1 MERTKVPGEN
11 LILKGIRNSMIRH
24 VQSHNRDLTYQHLS
38 QLSDI
43 ELLNNSHPSERV
55 GYAIL
60 LFNAGIILE
69 NQLREYTHSK
79 S

>member
-1 MERTKVPGEN
+1 MERTKASGEN
-11 LILKGIRNSMIRH
+11 LILKGIRISMIRH

-43 ELLNNSHPSERV
+43 ELLNNCHPNERA
-55 GYAIL
+55 GYARL

-69 NQLREYTHSK
+69 SQLREYTYSK